1 MATQNS
7 NPEAD
12 HDAPPVTR
20 ALGLAVS
27 EWIVYSFIV
36 ITVIAVIFGFG
47 VGGERDAQ
55 AERAMATLT
64 ALTEEVESRVAAG
77 GELACDN
84 TLLDSALLANDYLTL
99 SIGQV
104 QIDDTDESLGYRPA
118 LYVSV
123 VEKDVSGDTWD
134 TAKRLMELVKEAGEE
149 KAEAEAEA
157 EANEDIVRPDVASN
171 VAADEDADEEAA
183 DDKDDADKKPKNA
196 LRKVSK
202 TDFGEKEEYLR
213 YYILAS
219 EVATCS

>member
-12 HDAPPVTR
+12 NEAPPVTR
-20 ALGLAVS
+20 ALGLAAS
-27 EWIVYSFIV
+27 EWVVYSFIV
-36 ITVIAVIFGFG
+36 ITVIAVIFGFS

-55 AERAMATLT
+55 AERAMATLA
-64 ALTEEVESRVAAG
+64 ALTEEVEGRVAVG
-77 GELACDN
+77 GKLACNN

-104 QIDDTDESLGYRPA
+104 QIDDTDESLGYGPA

-149 KAEAEAEA
+149 KAEAEA
-157 EANEDIVRPDVASN
+157 NEDIVRPDVASN
-171 VAADEDADEEAA
+171 VAADEEAA

>member
-1 MATQNS
+1 MTTQNS

-12 HDAPPVTR
+12 NEAPPVTR
-20 ALGLAVS
+20 VLGLAVS
-27 EWIVYSFIV
+27 EWVVYSFVV
-36 ITVIAVIFGFG
+36 ITVIAVIFGMS
-47 VGGERDAQ
+47 VGGERDTQ
-55 AERAMATLT
+55 AERAMATLA

-99 SIGQV
+99 SISQV
-104 QIDDTDESLGYRPA
+104 QINDADESLGNGPA

-123 VEKDVSGDTWD
+123 VEDEVSGDTWD
-134 TAKRLMELVKEAGEE
+134 TAKRLMDLVKEAGEE
-149 KAEAEAEA
+149 KEEAEA
-157 EANEDIVRPDVASN
+157 EANEDSARPDVASN
-171 VAADEDADEEAA
+171 VAADEEEA
-183 DDKDDADKKPKNA
+183 DDKDKKPKNA

-202 TDFGEKEEYLR
+202 TGFGEKEEYLR

>member
-27 EWIVYSFIV
+27 EWVVYSFIV

-64 ALTEEVESRVAAG
+64 ALTEEVENRVAAG

-99 SIGQV
+99 SISQV
-104 QIDDTDESLGYRPA
+104 QINDADESLGDGPA

-123 VEKDVSGDTWD
+123 VEEEVSGDTWD
-134 TAKRLMELVKEAGEE
+134 TAKRLMDLVKEAGEE
-149 KAEAEAEA
+149 KEEADA
-157 EANEDIVRPDVASN
+157 EANEDSSRPDVASN
-171 VAADEDADEEAA
+171 VAADEEEA
-183 DDKDDADKKPKNA
+183 DDKDKKPKNA

-202 TDFGEKEEYLR
+202 TGFGEKEEYLR

>member
-12 HDAPPVTR
+12 NEAPPVTR

-27 EWIVYSFIV
+27 EWVVYSFVV
-36 ITVIAVIFGFG
+36 ITVIAVIFGFS

-55 AERAMATLT
+55 AERAMATLA

-99 SIGQV
+99 SISQV
-104 QIDDTDESLGYRPA
+104 QINDADESLGDGPA

-123 VEKDVSGDTWD
+123 VEDDVSGDTWD
-134 TAKRLMELVKEAGEE
+134 TAKRLMDLVKEVGEE

-157 EANEDIVRPDVASN
+157 EAEANEDSARPDLASN
-171 VAADEDADEEAA
+171 VAADEEEEEA
-183 DDKDDADKKPKNA
+183 DDKDKKPKNA
-196 LRKVSK
+196 LRKVTK
-202 TDFGEKEEYLR
+202 TGFGEKEEYLR
-213 YYILAS
+213 YHILAS
-219 EVATCS
+219 EVATCN